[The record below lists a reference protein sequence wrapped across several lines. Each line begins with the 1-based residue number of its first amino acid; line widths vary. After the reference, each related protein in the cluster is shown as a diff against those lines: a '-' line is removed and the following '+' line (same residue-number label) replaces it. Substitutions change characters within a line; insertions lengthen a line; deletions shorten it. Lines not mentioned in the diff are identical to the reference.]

1 MNDLPNNAADSG
13 DSDQGATKVTL
24 PIGAADFRLIREF
37 GLYYADKTKFLYP
50 IVQVPLPYFLSRPRR
65 FGKSLLLETLE
76 SILRGQRELFQGLW
90 IDQSDYHWTP
100 YPVIRL
106 EMNNVVENDVVTME
120 ETLSRNLATI
130 AKNEGVENLEKNSP
144 KNMLGDLIDSLY
156 QDTHQKV
163 AILIDEYD
171 APIVEYLADPDKA
184 NEFRVALRRFYG
196 ILKTNVKAIGHIFV
210 TGVSRFTQSYIFSE
224 LNILRDLTFSSKFAA
239 ICGLTAADLED
250 LLSDR
255 EGEILADLIE
265 KGFLPPESDG
275 HDLRN
280 LIRVWYDGYSW
291 DGETRVYNPWAILNF
306 FVKAK
311 VSRHWFESGSPSF
324 WRDQGESGLV
334 NFNLEL
340 PKSPPKFDLRWMAI
354 HDIAHMDPAVS
365 LFQTGYLTVKEIQLN
380 PDKGVEEYILGYP
393 NLEVSSILAPL
404 ALSLKP
410 LENELLAY
418 KLAIRT
424 RDSLLSLDLEGL
436 MEALGGYLSQYPD
449 DDHIEA
455 EKYYSTLFQ
464 SALLMS
470 GQWFQTQKH
479 TTHGRLDI
487 HVKGPKCDDYIV
499 EIKFYNEEKPQNAS
513 LRPPRDAAGKAQL
526 REAMEPLAEK
536 ALTQI
541 KEKYLA
547 NFEGGDNR
555 VILVALVIARR
566 NFVLAK

>member
-1 MNDLPNNAADSG
+1 MNDLSKNEMDSE
-13 DSDQGATKVTL
+13 DIDQDPTAREL
-24 PIGAADFRLIREF
+24 PVGAADFASIRQNND
-37 GLYYADKTKFLYP
+37 YYADKTKFLYQIARRP
-50 IVQVPLPYFLSRPRR
+50 YPYFLSRPRR
-65 FGKSLLLETLE
+65 FGKTLLVSTLKCLLEG
-76 SILRGQRELFQGLW
+76 RRELFKGLW

-100 YPVIRL
+100 YPIIRL
-106 EMNNVVENDVVTME
+106 EMNRVIAKDLGVME
-120 ETLSRNLATI
+120 EKLRDLMEEV
-130 AKNEGVENLEKNSP
+130 AKLKEVELERKSSDT
-144 KNMLGDLIDSLY
+144 MFARLIQRL
-156 QDTHQKV
+156 HQKSTQTV

-171 APIVEYLADPDKA
+171 APIVEYLADPEKA
-184 NEFRVALRRFYG
+184 EQFCDALSEFYG
-196 ILKTNVKAIGHIFV
+196 ILKTNVKAVGHIFV
-210 TGVSRFTQSYIFSE
+210 TGVSRFTQTYIFSD
-224 LNILRDLTFSSKFAA
+224 LNNLRDLTFSSKFAA

-255 EGEILADLIE
+255 EGEILAALIK
-265 KGFLPPESDG
+265 KGFLPPRSDG

-280 LIRVWYDGYSW
+280 LIGVWYDGYSW
-291 DGETRVYNPWAILNF
+291 DGKTRVYNPWAVLNF

-324 WRDQGESGLV
+324 WRDLGTSGLDNV
-334 NFNLEL
+334 NLEL
-340 PKSPPKFDLRWMAI
+340 PKSSPKFDLRRIII
-354 HDIAHMDPAVS
+354 HDIAHLDPAVL
-365 LFQTGYLTVKEIQLN
+365 LFQAGYLTVKEIRPN
-380 PDKGVEEYILGYP
+380 PKKGPRDYILGYP

-410 LENELLAY
+410 PKNTLLAY
-418 KLAIRT
+418 KLAVRT

-436 MEALGGYLSQYPD
+436 MEALGGYLSQYPGD
-449 DDHIEA
+449 VHIEE

-487 HVKGPKCDDYIV
+487 HVKGPKCDDYII
-499 EIKFYNEEKPQNAS
+499 EIKFYNEEKPKNES

-526 REAMEPLAEK
+526 REAMEPWAEK